1 VPRRPLATLLSAS
14 TTELRAAPAVARE
27 GSVEDTRTGLGRLPS
42 ARNFYI
48 GLVVVS
54 LIVAA
59 VSLAVPSTPSYDPW
73 SWLIWGREIIHLDLQ
88 TTGGPTWKP
97 LPVIFTTIFALF
109 GKIQP
114 DLWLIVARA
123 GAFAAVAMSFRMSIR
138 LTRQIGSWLV
148 KPAGDPGWLLEW
160 LPGLAA
166 GVICVLGLALSG
178 GYLSSNVLGYSEGLA
193 LALILIALERHLD
206 GHPQQAFTLGFFVAL
221 DRPEIWLFW
230 GPYGLWLFW
239 RDEGARKLVIGLF
252 VLIPILWF
260 LPEYWGSG
268 QLLRGADRAQN
279 VRSNSLALKS
289 CPFCSE
295 LKDAAW
301 PTVLLR
307 LKAASAVLLVLVAAI
322 AARVYRRTGARSLLT
337 SDSRLRA
344 LVVTAL
350 YAVGGLAWF
359 VVIAIMTQAHFSG
372 NNRYLVFG
380 SALIDICGAVAF
392 GWAGQ
397 ELANLVA
404 LGVRRSRALSGRAL
418 ASGAVAV
425 GSAITG
431 IVFLEAP
438 NWVGHTL
445 IDIPATHG
453 SIVYQGHLRDGVND
467 LVKRY
472 GGPNKVLACGTV
484 MTEGFQVP
492 MVAWTLDVK
501 MLRVQAPPPAGID
514 PGTFPP
520 PNVILQTRASR
531 NLSLLPLVHWWPKV
545 HYTYVGTSGPFRM
558 FTHCGS

>member
-1 VPRRPLATLLSAS
+1 MPPSLAADDTRSGSNPLLSARS
-14 TTELRAAPAVARE
+14 
-27 GSVEDTRTGLGRLPS
+27 
-42 ARNFYI
+42 FYL
-48 GLVVVS
+48 GLVAVS

-59 VSLAVPSTPSYDPW
+59 ASLATPSTPSYDPFA
-73 SWLIWGREIIHLDLQ
+73 WLIWGREIIHLDLQ

-114 DLWLIVARA
+114 DLWLVVARA
-123 GAFAAVAMSFRMSIR
+123 GAFAAVVMAFRLSIR
-138 LTRQIGSWLV
+138 LTRQIGSWFV

-166 GVICVLGLALSG
+166 GVMCVLGLALSG
-178 GYLSSNVLGYSEGLA
+178 GYLSSNALGYSEGLA
-193 LALILIALERHLD
+193 LALILVALERHLD
-206 GHPQQAFTLGFFVAL
+206 GHSRQAFALGFFVAL

-239 RDEGARKLVIGLF
+239 RDPGARKLVLGLF

-260 LPEYWGSG
+260 APEYWGSG
-268 QLLRGADRAQN
+268 QFLRGADRAQH
-279 VRSNSLALKS
+279 VRSNSLALTS

-307 LKAASAVLLVLVAAI
+307 LKVAAAVLLIATAAI
-322 AARVYRRTGARSLLT
+322 ARGVARRTGARGLLT
-337 SDSRLRA
+337 SDPRVRA
-344 LVVTAL
+344 QVVTAL
-350 YAVGGLAWF
+350 CALGGLAWF

-392 GWAGQ
+392 GWAAQ
-397 ELANLVA
+397 ELANLIA
-404 LGVRRSRALSGRAL
+404 LGARRGRAVGGRLL
-418 ASGAVAV
+418 ASGAIAA
-425 GSAITG
+425 GSAIAG

-453 SIVYQGHLRDGVND
+453 SIVYQGHLRDGVSRPRQA
-467 LVKRY
+467 LWRQ
-472 GGPNKVLACGTV
+472 G
-484 MTEGFQVP
+484 EG
-492 MVAWTLDVK
+492 AH
-501 MLRVQAPPPAGID
+501 LRNGDDRGLPGPAGRVD
-514 PGTFPP
+514 ARRQDAARPGPASGRHRSRHAARP
-520 PNVILQTRASR
+520 QRHPADARLAQPVAAAARALVAEGALHLR
-531 NLSLLPLVHWWPKV
+531 RHERTLPDVHPLPES
-545 HYTYVGTSGPFRM
+545 HRM
-558 FTHCGS
+558 IVMGKH